1 MVQFK
6 GEVYL
11 VQNLVLSSYKT
22 NRMFLNVPTPVQK
35 ICAEQPAHS
44 MVLNTEKFQ
53 HVGEEEI
60 AKGKWV
66 KLSKYMYK
74 DQTGAQ
80 REWEVV
86 GRCTK
91 NSEKPDCVSTIAL
104 LHRLLKY
111 DCMILVKQYRPPL
124 KAFTLELPAGL
135 IDLEETVED
144 TALRELKEETGYS
157 SAVVKHVS
165 SVTALDPGLSSC
177 TMKIVTVGVDGDSK
191 ENEHA
196 MQTLT
201 SDEFI
206 EVLHVPVD
214 QLLKKLNECSE
225 QGMIIDSRV
234 YSFAIGLA
242 MGKKMAHAGDI
253 PHLQGQETFTL
264 KEAVLD
270 G

>member
-1 MVQFK
+1 MPFSSNGYCK
-6 GEVYL
+6 TSMAL
-11 VQNLVLSSYKT
+11 NLVLSSYKT

-91 NSEKPDCVSTIAL
+91 NSEKPDC
-104 LHRLLKY
+104 
-111 DCMILVKQYRPPL
+111 
-124 KAFTLELPAGL
+124 L

-165 SVTALDPGLSSC
+165 SALDPGLSSC